1 MDIETLKTLEIL
13 QTIPLEELEEIVQNL
28 RQQLEYLNDFVSD
41 QEQELASQ
49 VQNLENLQSKLA
61 KAENQELSELTEQL
75 TVQLAENK
83 MLEETLIGQHRN
95 IEKRESILKQHLQIL
110 LQRKGLL
117 NVETHNQNELA
128 SLLSLLETAENPTK
142 ETKITAP
149 TAEKSSINNFSSL
162 VSALPEIFKRGTFK
176 RQQWLTTVGISFLLV
191 FGVNSLLKITPATQS
206 TNTVPTFTDN
216 EQLNII
222 GVTALGRIEP
232 EEEVIKVSVPA
243 SLGNAKVSKLLVK
256 QGERVKEKQIIAVL
270 EEQNRRLAAVE
281 SAKKEVK
288 VAQANLNIVKAGA
301 KTGEIEAQKAKIARL
316 QAQLTGEKTSKGA
329 FIFRLEAQ
337 LAGEKQAQLA
347 KISRLESEFNNA
359 QVEYKRYQQL
369 TSEGAISQSD
379 LDRRRT
385 ELETARESV
394 KEAKAN
400 LDRITDTLTQQI
412 REAKAV
418 YQKTLTTLAKQIEE
432 ARANL
437 ARIAEVRDVDVYKA
451 QAELERAMANLK
463 EVEADLDLVYVKA
476 PSNGQVLKIHTHPG
490 ESTNLQEGI
499 VELGKT
505 DQMMVIAEVYESDIG
520 KVQVGQSVT
529 MTSESGAFS
538 QKLQGEVSDI
548 GLQVGKKDVLGSDPA
563 ADVDVRVIE
572 VKIKLNPDSSQ
583 RVIGLTNAK
592 VIAKI
597 LI

>member
-1 MDIETLKTLEIL
+1 MDIQTLKTIETL
-13 QTIPLEELEEIVQNL
+13 QTISLGELEQIVHNL
-28 RQQLEYLNDFVSD
+28 KDKLEDLNDCVRE
-41 QEQELASQ
+41 QEQELKTQ
-49 VQNLENLQSKLA
+49 VQTVEGLQSQIA
-61 KAENQELSELTEQL
+61 KARDNELLELTEKIA
-75 TVQLAENK
+75 VRIAENK

-95 IEKRESILKQHLQIL
+95 IEKRETILKQHLQML

-117 NVETHNQNELA
+117 DIDNPEQNDLK
-128 SLLSLLETAENPTK
+128 SLLSLLEKIEKSDTE
-142 ETKITAP
+142 ITATVP
-149 TAEKSSINNFSSL
+149 ITNKSSINNFSSF
-162 VSALPEIFKRGTFK
+162 VSEVSKIFKRGTVK
-176 RQQWLTTVGISFLLV
+176 QQQWLTTVGISLLIV
-191 FGVNSLLKITPATQS
+191 FGVNALLKITPATQS
-206 TNTVPTFTDN
+206 TNTVSSSIQNRKP
-216 EQLNII
+216 QIL

-232 EEEVIKVSVPA
+232 QEEVTKVSVPA

-256 QGERVKEKQIIAVL
+256 EGEQVKEKQIIAIL

-281 SAKKEVK
+281 SAKKQVK

-301 KTGEIEAQKAKIARL
+301 KTGEIQAQKATIARL
-316 QAQLTGEKTSKGA
+316 EAQLAGEKTSKGA

-347 KISRLESEFNNA
+347 KIARLESELNNA

-369 TSEGAISQSD
+369 TTEGAISQSE
-379 LDRRRT
+379 LDQRRT

-400 LDRITDTLTQQI
+400 LDRITDTLTQEI
-412 REAKAV
+412 REARAV
-418 YQKTLTTLAKQIEE
+418 YQQTVTTLAKQIEE

-437 ARIAEVRDVDVYKA
+437 ARIAEVRDVDVQKA
-451 QAELERAMANLK
+451 QAELEKAQANLK
-463 EVEADLDLVYVKA
+463 EAETDLDLVYVKA
-476 PSNGQVLKIHTHPG
+476 PSNGQILKIHTHPG
-490 ESTNLQEGI
+490 ESANIQEGI

-520 KVQVGQSVT
+520 KVQVGQPVI
-529 MTSESGAFS
+529 MTSESGAFN
-538 QKLQGEVSDI
+538 QELKGTVSEI
-548 GLQVGKKDVLGSDPA
+548 GLQVGKKNVLGSDPA

-572 VKIKLNPDSSQ
+572 VKIQLDRDSSQ
-583 RVIGLTNAK
+583 RVIGLTYAK